1 MKSRLV
7 CMCDMLKKA
16 HEGHYA
22 VGQFNINNLEWVSA
36 ILDECQELQAPVILG
51 VSEGAMKYMGGCDTI
66 VGMVNG
72 YIEDN
77 NITIPVALHVDHG
90 SSFEVCKKAIDAGFT
105 SVMID
110 TSIYELDENI
120 KIVNEVCDYA
130 RIYDVSVEAEIG
142 NIVSD
147 EKKVNG
153 DSLATVEDS
162 IKLYKST
169 KIDSLAPAVGS
180 IHGICKENPK
190 LDFDRTKEISASL
203 NIPLVLHGG
212 TGISDEDIRKIIE
225 CGISKININT
235 ELQVVWSNS
244 IKEYLKN
251 NNDVYDPRKIISSGE
266 ENIKKAISDKLHLV
280 DSCNKI

>member
-1 MKSRLV
+1 MLCNTK
-7 CMCDMLKKA
+7 DMLLNAFNNK
-16 HEGHYA
+16 YA
-22 VGQFNINNLEWVSA
+22 ICQFNINNLEWA
-36 ILDECQELQAPVILG
+36 KYILEECEKNLSPVILG
-51 VSEGAMKYMGGCDTI
+51 VSESAVKYMGGYNTVSMMI
-66 VGMVNG
+66 TGMML
-72 YIEDN
+72 DL
-77 NITIPVALHVDHG
+77 NITIPVALHLDHG
-90 SSFEVCKKAIDAGFT
+90 SSVESCKKAIDVGFT

-110 TSIYELDENI
+110 SSIYELDENI

-142 NIVSD
+142 SIVSD
-147 EKKVNG
+147 EKKVNV

-169 KIDSLAPAVGS
+169 KIDSLAPSIGS
-180 IHGICKENPK
+180 IHGICKDNPK
-190 LDFDRTKEISASL
+190 LDFARTKEISKSL

-212 TGISDEDIRKIIE
+212 TGISDEDIKKIIE

-266 ENIKKAISDKLHLV
+266 ENMKKAISDKLHLV
-280 DSCNKI
+280 DSCNRI